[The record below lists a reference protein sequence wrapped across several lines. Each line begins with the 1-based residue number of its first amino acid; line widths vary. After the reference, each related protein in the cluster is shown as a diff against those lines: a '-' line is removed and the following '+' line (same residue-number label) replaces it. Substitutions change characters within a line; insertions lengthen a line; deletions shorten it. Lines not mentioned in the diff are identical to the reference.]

1 MSTSAARPAP
11 MPTVFGSLADPRSG
25 GVQVIDDSAKSYV
38 FSNVFETAANSAPYE
53 RVCAARNFEYVV
65 EAVRAEGESP
75 WYTARH
81 DEFALC
87 MDGEIEIELAKPGG
101 PAAPAPPE
109 ADGAHL
115 LGGPPEGPKM
125 GRIVFRRG
133 HQALLPAGAA
143 YRFRAASPGVMIIQ
157 TIQGPL
163 TVEKWADI
171 CRTD

>member
-1 MSTSAARPAP
+1 MNAPAARSAP
-11 MPTVFGSLADPRSG
+11 MPTVFGSLADYRKG
-25 GVQVIDDSAKSYV
+25 GVQVIDDSAKNYV
-38 FSNVFETAANSAPYE
+38 FSNVFEIAAHNAPWE

-75 WYTARH
+75 WYAARH

-87 MDGEIEIELAKPGG
+87 MDGEIEIELVRPDASAMP
-101 PAAPAPPE
+101 PAPD
-109 ADGAHL
+109 ADGAQL
-115 LGGPPEGPKM
+115 LDGPPAGRKM

-171 CRTD
+171 CQGD